1 MDIKGI
7 KKHLSVGHLKKS
19 FIVFLI
25 LIIFLCIGGPAL
37 YYCISFMAPKPQQK
51 VWANNSDSGI
61 AQDMIKKLSQQK
73 GGLWFA
79 NYIWID
85 GKQYQL
91 KYAKDGSIK
100 VLKNGRLVPIDKAAN
115 NRSAIVNKDGKMYLY
130 TTDGRL
136 LDLASGDILATD
148 EGVIEV
154 SGNSVKPLNNDEL
167 ISQNHKLTYVNPMTA
182 ETHEIKP
189 SEVIEI
195 NGKAMKLVDGVLK
208 PLVNKSI
215 DTPDGKYISKDAK
228 YYLKKNGALI
238 PVDTQSLKDGDIVY
252 LDGKPMVFYN
262 GQLYSQD
269 QFNTGVLTIADLD
282 KILIGDY
289 VLRLGSNG
297 YPAYYVKRLHNLD
310 SIQRSSIPDY
320 ALVYFQNKIYQKLNT
335 KLDRF
340 KAEVGEPFIKVDK
353 PFTIT
358 KDLSILMLKPG
369 DMIKYEGITLIVNDQ
384 GRFIV
389 VDQTLA
395 QNLKKYPNRLIII
408 DGEQKLYGM
417 NGDVSDLVNNSLV
430 FRNGIP
436 YKYID
441 GKWVKLTPKEIHE
454 LQHPQ
459 ATKVDKKKTTKPIED
474 QKTSKDQTK
483 SVPTKQPTK
492 ESHFFETDK
501 QDDNAYFD
509 QLVAISQSSIQSN
522 GMVDNSAF
530 DITKAKPSITNFSH
544 EIVPNNSNIIDNFTQ
559 SQTDYNKQNAQDT
572 KQAFLQNQSKGK
584 LGYFKYARSPF
595 YLTTGTV
602 INATM
607 ITSINS
613 DLPGHIEAIVNT
625 NVYDSASHNYVLI
638 PAGTIVWGVY
648 SSQVSY
654 GQKRVLIAW
663 NKLIFPNAD
672 EMDLAGQQGYDLTG
686 QDGLTGDVDNHYWE
700 LFKNVGMLS
709 LFSTATNISSGIASG
724 GDGLNGLSLLAASIG
739 QNLSNVG
746 TQLIQKIMNVQPVI
760 QIVQGTKFKIL
771 IDSSIEFPSPYINQQ
786 AVNAVMH

>member
-1 MDIKGI
+1 MNIEGI

-19 FIVFLI
+19 FLFSVL
-25 LIIFLCIGGPAL
+25 LIILLCIGCPSL
-37 YYCISFMAPKPQQK
+37 YYFVSFMFPKNQQK
-51 VWANNSDSGI
+51 VWTNHSDSGI
-61 AQDMIKKLSQQK
+61 AQDMIKNLSQQK

-91 KYAKDGSIK
+91 KHAKDGSIK
-100 VLKNGRLVPIDKAAN
+100 VLKNGRLVPIDQAAN

-130 TTDGRL
+130 TTDGKL
-136 LDLASGDILATD
+136 LDLSSGDILATD
-148 EGVIEV
+148 EAVIEV
-154 SGNSVKPLNNDEL
+154 SGNSVQPLNNDEL
-167 ISQNHKLTYVNPMTA
+167 ISQNHKLIYVDPMTA

-208 PLVNKSI
+208 PLVNNSLDI
-215 DTPDGKYISKDAK
+215 PDGRYISKNSK

-238 PVDTQSLKDGDIVY
+238 PVDTQSFKDGDIVY
-252 LDGKPMVFYN
+252 LDGKPMVFHD

-269 QFNTGVLTIADLD
+269 HSNTGVLTIADLD

-289 VLRLGSNG
+289 VLKLGSNG
-297 YPAYYVKRLHNLD
+297 LPAYYVKRLHNLD
-310 SIQRSSIPDY
+310 SIQRATIPDY
-320 ALVYFQNKIYQKLNT
+320 ALVYFQNKIYQKLDT
-335 KLDRF
+335 KLDKF
-340 KAEVGEPFIKVDK
+340 KVEVGEPFIKANQ

-358 KDLSILMLKPG
+358 TDLQILMLKPG
-369 DMIKYEGITLIVNDQ
+369 DMVKYKGITLIVNDQ
-384 GRFIV
+384 GRFSI
-389 VDQTLA
+389 VDQALA
-395 QNLKKYPNRLIII
+395 QNLKNYPNRLIIV
-408 DGEQKLYGM
+408 DGEQKLYGEE
-417 NGDVSDLVNNSLV
+417 GVVSDLVDNRLV

-436 YKYID
+436 YRYID
-441 GKWVKLTPKEIHE
+441 GKWVKLTPKEIRD
-454 LQHPQ
+454 LQNPQ
-459 ATKVDKKKTTKPIED
+459 TKKGDKKKTTKPIDD
-474 QKTSKDQTK
+474 QKTSKAQTNPASTDKPTK
-483 SVPTKQPTK
+483 SSQL
-492 ESHFFETDK
+492 FEIDK
-501 QDDNAYFD
+501 QEDNSYFD
-509 QLVAISQSSIQSN
+509 QLVAISQSPIQSN
-522 GMVDNSAF
+522 GTVDNSAF
-530 DITKAKPSITNFSH
+530 DITKSKPSISNPNH
-544 EIVPNNSNIIDNFTQ
+544 ENLPNNSNIIDNITQ
-559 SQTDYNKQNAQDT
+559 SQTNYNKQNAQDT

-584 LGYFKYARSPF
+584 LGYLKYATSPF

-602 INATM
+602 INGTM

-638 PAGTIVWGVY
+638 PAGTRVWGVY

-686 QDGLTGDVDNHYWE
+686 QAGLTGDVDNHYWE

-724 GDGLNGLSLLAASIG
+724 NGSLNGLGLLAASIG
-739 QNLSNVG
+739 QNLSTVG
-746 TQLIQKIMNVQPVI
+746 TQLIQKIMNVQPRI
-760 QIVQGTKFKIL
+760 RIVQGTKFKIL
-771 IDSSIEFPSPYINQQ
+771 IDSSIKFQSPYINQQ

>member
-19 FIVFLI
+19 FIGGLI
-25 LIIFLCIGGPAL
+25 LVGFLCIGGPTIYYGISLL
-37 YYCISFMAPKPQQK
+37 YSKPEHK
-51 VWANNSDSGI
+51 TRNNHSDSSI
-61 AQDMIKKLSQQK
+61 AKDMINKLSQQK

-115 NRSAIVNKDGKMYLY
+115 NRAAIVNKDGKMYLY
-130 TTDGRL
+130 TPDGQL
-136 LDLASGDILATD
+136 LDLTSGDILATD
-148 EGVIEV
+148 DGVLQV
-154 SGNSVKPLNNDEL
+154 SGSSVKPLNNDEL
-167 ISQNHKLTYVNPMTA
+167 IAQNHKLTYVDPMTA

-189 SEVIEI
+189 SEVVEI
-195 NGKAMKLVDGVLK
+195 NGKAMKLIDGVLK
-208 PLVNKSI
+208 PLVSNSV
-215 DTPDGKYISKDAK
+215 DTPDGRYISKDAK

-252 LDGKPMVFYN
+252 LDGKPMVFHD
-262 GQLYSQD
+262 GQLYSQE
-269 QFNTGVLTIADLD
+269 QSNTGVLTIADLN

-310 SIQRSSIPDY
+310 SIQRAIIPDY

-335 KLDRF
+335 KLDKF
-340 KAEVGEPFIKVDK
+340 KVEVGEPFIKADK
-353 PFTIT
+353 PFAIT
-358 KDLSILMLKPG
+358 KDSQILMLKAG
-369 DMIKYEGITLIVNDQ
+369 DMVKYKGVSLIVNDK

-389 VDQTLA
+389 VDQALS
-395 QNLKKYPNRLIII
+395 QKLKNYPNRLIII
-408 DGEQKLYGM
+408 DGEQKLYGKK
-417 NGDVSDLVNNSLV
+417 GEVSDLVNNSLV

-441 GKWVKLTPKEIHE
+441 GKWVKLSPKEIHD
-454 LQHPQ
+454 LQHPKANNDNQ
-459 ATKVDKKKTTKPIED
+459 KKTTKPID
-474 QKTSKDQTK
+474 DKKPSKPQTNPSKPIK
-483 SVPTKQPTK
+483 SQP
-492 ESHFFETDK
+492 FFKKDEE
-501 QDDNAYFD
+501 DDNSYFD
-509 QLVAISQSSIQSN
+509 ELVAISQSPIQAN
-522 GMVDNSAF
+522 GKVDNSAF
-530 DITKAKPSITNFSH
+530 DTIKSKPSTYNSTSDNL
-544 EIVPNNSNIIDNFTQ
+544 PNNIIDHALQ

-572 KQAFLQNQSKGK
+572 KKEFLQTQSKGK

-595 YLTTGTV
+595 YLNTGTV

-625 NVYDSASHNYVLI
+625 NVYDSVSHNYVLI

-648 SSQVSY
+648 SSKVSY

-686 QDGLTGDVDNHYWE
+686 QAGLTGDVDNHYWE

-709 LFSTATNISSGIASG
+709 LFSTATSISSGLTSSG
-724 GDGLNGLSLLAASIG
+724 GGLNGLSLLAASIG

-760 QIVQGTKFKIL
+760 KIVQGTKFKIL
-771 IDSSIEFPSPYINQQ
+771 IDSSIVFQSPYTNQQ

>member
-19 FIVFLI
+19 FIASLI
-25 LIIFLCIGGPAL
+25 LIIIICVGVPAGH
-37 YYCISFMAPKPQQK
+37 YGISSWFPKPQHK
-51 VWANNSDSGI
+51 AWGKHSDSSI

-91 KYAKDGSIK
+91 KYAKDGSVK

-115 NRSAIVNKDGKMYLY
+115 NRAAIVNKDGKMYLY

-182 ETHEIKP
+182 ETHEINP
-189 SEVIEI
+189 LEVIEI

-208 PLVNKSI
+208 PLVNNSL
-215 DTPDGKYISKDAK
+215 DTPDGRYISQNSK

-238 PVDTQSLKDGDIVY
+238 PVDNQSLKDGDIVY
-252 LDGKPMVFYN
+252 LDSKPMVFHD
-262 GQLYSQD
+262 GQLYSQE
-269 QFNTGVLTIADLD
+269 QSNTGFLTIADLD

-297 YPAYYVKRLHNLD
+297 FPAYYIKRLHNLD

-340 KAEVGEPFIKVDK
+340 KVEVGEPFIKVDK

-358 KDLSILMLKPG
+358 KDLQILMLKPG
-369 DMIKYEGITLIVNDQ
+369 DMLQYKSITLIVNDQ
-384 GRFIV
+384 GRFTV
-389 VDQTLA
+389 VDQALA
-395 QNLKKYPNRLIII
+395 QKLKNYPNRLIIV
-408 DGEQKLYGM
+408 DGEQKLYGTK
-417 NGDVSDLVNNSLV
+417 GDVSDLVNNSLV
-430 FRNGIP
+430 FRSGMP

-441 GKWVKLTPKEIHE
+441 GKWVKLSPKEIHD
-454 LQHPQ
+454 LHHPQ
-459 ATKVDKKKTTKPIED
+459 AKNDDKKKTTKPID
-474 QKTSKDQTK
+474 DKKTDITKTNQTTIPSEPHK
-483 SVPTKQPTK
+483 PPPLLKK
-492 ESHFFETDK
+492 
-501 QDDNAYFD
+501 DDNSYFD
-509 QLVAISQSSIQSN
+509 QLVAISQSPIQSK
-522 GMVDNSAF
+522 VTIDNSAF
-530 DITKAKPSITNFSH
+530 DITKAKPSISNPSY
-544 EIVPNNSNIIDNFTQ
+544 ENLPNTSNIIDNITE

-584 LGYFKYARSPF
+584 LGYFNYPRSPF

-613 DLPGHIEAIVNT
+613 DLPGNIEAIVNT

-648 SSQVSY
+648 SSKVSY

-686 QDGLTGDVDNHYWE
+686 QAGLTGDVDNHYWE

-709 LFSTATNISSGIASG
+709 LFSTATSLSSGLTSSG
-724 GDGLNGLSLLAASIG
+724 GLDGLSLLAASIG
-739 QNLSNVG
+739 QNLSSVG

-771 IDSSIEFPSPYINQQ
+771 IDSSIQFQSPYMNQQ
-786 AVNAVMH
+786 AINAVMH